1 LFTHLDEVDTFGP
14 LLEHA
19 MKTKLPVSYLT
30 HGQSIPQDIEEASKS
45 RLTEGLFA
53 RLDAAAASAA

>member
-1 LFTHLDEVDTFGP
+1 
-14 LLEHA
+14 
-19 MKTKLPVSYLT
+19 MKTNLPVSYLT

-45 RLTEGLFA
+45 RLTESLFE